1 MEMNSVEPD
10 CAELLVPYLAP
21 VRAMATARLM
31 CRRQPLSHPM
41 RLMPLSPQENKRV
54 KTFKID
60 DNLPPTVF
68 AQISRVDAGG
78 GKKKKGK
85 KGKGKKKKKKVGG

>member
-1 MEMNSVEPD
+1 
-10 CAELLVPYLAP
+10 
-21 VRAMATARLM
+21 
-31 CRRQPLSHPM
+31 M

-85 KGKGKKKKKKVGG
+85 KGKGKKKKKKVGGWMGAAACDGRRRPCPLLWSLSPW